1 MQGCDAILILGNG
14 LREGGILPSWVQRH
28 LDRAI
33 ELTRGE
39 YLIAVSAGTTHRPPP
54 LDARGFP
61 IFEAVAAA
69 AYLMERGIPAH
80 RILTETNSYDTIG
93 NAFFSRAIH
102 VEPRRMR
109 RLLVIASEFHAARA
123 EAVFRWVY
131 GLEPRPVEYELAF
144 EAVPD
149 SGMDALVLLARRER
163 ERQRLDTVADL
174 ARRITTMPDLHRWLF
189 SEHEAYNAARTGF
202 ADRRVTGPTLESY

>member
-1 MQGCDAILILGNG
+1 MQGYDAILILGNG

-33 ELTRGE
+33 ELHRGE

-54 LDARGFP
+54 VDARGFP

-69 AYLMERGIPAH
+69 AYLMERGIPGH

-93 NAFFSRAIH
+93 NAFFSRVVH

-123 EAVFRWVY
+123 ESVFRWVY
-131 GLEPRPVEYELAF
+131 GLEPRAIAFELHF
-144 EAVPD
+144 EAVSD
-149 SGMDALVLLARRER
+149 SSMDAAVLRARQQREQ
-163 ERQRLDTVADL
+163 QRLDAVADL
-174 ARRITTMPDLHRWLF
+174 SKRITTMPDFHRWLF
-189 SEHEAYNAARTGF
+189 TEHDAYNAARKGF
-202 ADRRVTGPTLESY
+202 TEGRVTGPTLQSY